1 MNDFPLFAS
10 IAASLRRIACRQR
23 DAARR
28 RADLEQIAHL
38 DARTMHDIGISHAA
52 VLAAS
57 AERRACC
64 S

>member
-10 IAASLRRIACRQR
+10 IAVSLRRLACRLR
-23 DAARR
+23 DAAQR
-28 RADLEQIAHL
+28 RADLEQIGHL
-38 DARTMHDIGISHAA
+38 DARELNDIGISPAA

-64 S
+64 G

>member
-10 IAASLRRIACRQR
+10 IAATLRRIACHLR

-28 RADLEQIAHL
+28 RADLEQIGPL
-38 DARTMHDIGISHAA
+38 GARDLHDIGISHAA

-64 S
+64 A